1 MLSNLST
8 TKCPQSQANWI
19 YTLMVIHIF
28 HQPQGD
34 TKTRADKLHHSLRMV
49 VTDYSAR

>member
-1 MLSNLST
+1 MALAKLDLYFNGYPL
-8 TKCPQSQANWI
+8 
-19 YTLMVIHIF
+19 F

-49 VTDYSAR
+49 VIDYSTR